1 MRDQRLSAISIRKEF
16 RSYIPT
22 VIHGRTIEF
31 ECDSGER
38 NSLHAN
44 FYPHSI
50 VGYVLHGS
58 TGLTCHYGQWIPAE
72 RPRCI
77 MDAFQF

>member
-1 MRDQRLSAISIRKEF
+1 MRDQRLSSTSIRKEF

-31 ECDSGER
+31 ECDSGES
-38 NSLHAN
+38 NCLHS
-44 FYPHSI
+44 YYCYHSI
-50 VGYVLHGS
+50 VGYVLRGS
-58 TGLTCHYGQWIPAE
+58 TGLTCNHGQWIPAE

-77 MDAFQF
+77 MGILQF